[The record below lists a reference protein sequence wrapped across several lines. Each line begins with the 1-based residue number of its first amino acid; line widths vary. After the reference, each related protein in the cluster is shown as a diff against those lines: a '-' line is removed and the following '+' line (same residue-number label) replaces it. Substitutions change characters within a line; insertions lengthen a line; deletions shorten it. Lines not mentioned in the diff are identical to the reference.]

1 MLLDEVCEIGD
12 FGNLIVDNNVFVRI
26 YNNVIFPDLHK
37 MSKNFIFKI
46 FDCLLGNISK
56 LN

>member
-26 YNNVIFPDLHK
+26 YNKVIFLHLHK
-37 MSKNFIFKI
+37 MSKNIIFQI